1 MDAAGNA
8 YVTGTTLSTEATFP
22 VIVGPDPATAGVA
35 PRQSALEG
43 VAPRQSALEDVDGDG
58 TMDLILHFRTPALH
72 SAGLLVDGNTLFLT
86 GTLLDGT
93 PIVGLDVIFLVGGPH
108 CS

>member
-1 MDAAGNA
+1 VDAAGNA

-35 PRQSALEG
+35 PRQSALE
-43 VAPRQSALEDVDGDG
+43 DVDGDG
-58 TMDLILHFRTPALH
+58 TMDLILHIGTTALH
-72 SAGLLVDGNTLFLT
+72 SACLLVDGNTLFLP

>member
-22 VIVGPDPATAGVA
+22 VIVGPDPATA
-35 PRQSALEG
+35 G

-93 PIVGLDVIFLVGGPH
+93 PIVSLDVIFLVGGPH

>member
-35 PRQSALEG
+35 PRQSALE
-43 VAPRQSALEDVDGDG
+43 DVDGDG

-72 SAGLLVDGNTLFLT
+72 SAGLLVDGNTLSLT